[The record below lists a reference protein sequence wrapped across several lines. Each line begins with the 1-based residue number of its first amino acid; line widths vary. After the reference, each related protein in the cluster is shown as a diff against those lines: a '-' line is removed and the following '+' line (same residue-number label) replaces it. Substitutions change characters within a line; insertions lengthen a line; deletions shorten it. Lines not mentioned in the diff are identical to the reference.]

1 LLNPEKSL
9 VGSIYSNTLM
19 EESEFSAMPRWLDI
33 VRKTLGQH
41 DIAVPLCRGHHR
53 EVHRF
58 GDGSRSACGRAT
70 SGGETLVQRSSE
82 ACSQRPRPQPP
93 QKFTVSS
100 AILSQKSYCRES
112 IVTA

>member
-1 LLNPEKSL
+1 MAATLPEKSL

-19 EESEFSAMPRWLDI
+19 EESEFSATPRWLDI

-70 SGGETLVQRSSE
+70 SGGENLVHRS
-82 ACSQRPRPQPP
+82 
-93 QKFTVSS
+93 T
-100 AILSQKSYCRES
+100 
-112 IVTA
+112 